1 MIIVFS
7 PYSNLEAARLEREV
21 ALRNRRRTELAQ
33 HLQIPLQD
41 KGSVRVRGAN
51 RSKQGKLTRRAL
63 KRQNINNHKGGKQLN
78 KVHKIPVKP
87 PGKRRC

>member
-1 MIIVFS
+1 MIVFS
-7 PYSNLEAARLEREV
+7 PYSDLEVARLDSEV
-21 ALRNRRRTELAQ
+21 AVRNRQRTELAQ

-41 KGSVRVRGAN
+41 RAVWVRGAN

-63 KRQNINNHKGGKQLN
+63 KRQNINNYKGGKQVN
-78 KVHKIPVKP
+78 KVHKIP